1 MTETRILWDMPI
13 TITIVDPKATKKV
26 INTIFVYFSHIDA
39 VFNTFRKDS
48 EISRINSD
56 KLPRLQ
62 WSHEVREVITLCEE
76 TKRQTN
82 GFFEIR
88 RNGILD
94 PLGIVKGWAVHKACN
109 MFQDEGFDNFYI
121 EAGGD
126 IEAHGTNDKGKRWTV
141 GIRNPFNRRE
151 IVKKLIIQNK
161 GIATSGTYIR
171 GNHIVNPFAPTVPIT
186 DIVSLTIIGPD
197 ILEADRIA
205 TAAFAMGKNGI
216 SFIEALPDFE
226 GYMIDSRGQATFTE
240 GFTTYVYKN

>member
-13 TITIVDPKATKKV
+13 TITIVDSRATKKTV
-26 INTIFVYFSHIDA
+26 NNIFTYFSHIDD

-48 EISRINSD
+48 EISRINANQ
-56 KLPRLQ
+56 LPKHR
-62 WSHEVREVITLCEE
+62 WSKEVKDVLALCEE

-88 RNGILD
+88 RNGLLD
-94 PLGIVKGWAVHKACN
+94 PLGIVKGWAVHNAC
-109 MFQDEGFDNFYI
+109 DSLLDDGFENYYI

-126 IEAHGTNDKGKRWTV
+126 IETHGINEKGKYWTV
-141 GIRNPFNRRE
+141 GIRNPFNRRQ
-151 IVKKLIIQNK
+151 IVKKLIIHNM

-171 GNHIVNPFAPTVPIT
+171 GNHIINPFAPTTPIT
-186 DIVSLTIIGPD
+186 DIVSLTVVGPD

-216 SFIEALPDFE
+216 TFIETLPGFE
-226 GYMIDSRGQATFTE
+226 GYMIDSRGIAVYTE
-240 GFTTYVYKN
+240 GFSKYVYKN